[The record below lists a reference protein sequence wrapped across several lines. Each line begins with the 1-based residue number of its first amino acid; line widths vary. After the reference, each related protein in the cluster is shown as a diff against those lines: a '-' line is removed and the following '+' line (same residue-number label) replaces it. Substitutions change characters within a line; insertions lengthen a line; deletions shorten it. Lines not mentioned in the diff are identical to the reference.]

1 MNAGNEKNSV
11 RIPWWRTELGEEE
24 IAGVTQAIRTR
35 HINPG
40 PECRALEESLG
51 EALGVPYVVLTTSGS
66 VALLLAMLGCGIGAG
81 DEVIMPV
88 VGFIAAAHAV
98 MLAGGRV
105 RFVDVR
111 PERPLID
118 VEHVAAAITERTKA
132 VVVMHLN
139 GAAADVAGVRALCEG
154 RGIAV
159 IEDAAQAF
167 GSRTGEGW
175 LGTLGDV
182 GAYSMGITKLLTTGE
197 GGFVVT
203 RSRQLYE
210 RLVKLRNHGTVAIA
224 HNVFQEFGLNFRFTD
239 LQASVGLAQL
249 KKREQKIAGVCRV
262 YEFYRQRLAGMRG
275 VSLLEVRVAEG
286 EVPLW
291 SEVMCAERDVVQR
304 QLRARGIETKAFH
317 PLLSESRHV
326 GCPGAYPIGAR
337 YAAGGLTLPS
347 GPDQRTED
355 LETVVEALREA
366 LAERAYV
373 KEALN

>member
-1 MNAGNEKNSV
+1 MNRGNDKNGI

-24 IAGVTQAIRTR
+24 ITGVVQAIRAR
-35 HINPG
+35 HIHPG
-40 PECRALEESLG
+40 PECRALEEALG
-51 EALGVPYVVLTTSGS
+51 EVLGVPYVALTTSGS
-66 VALLLAMLGCGIGAG
+66 VALLLAMLGCGVGAG
-81 DEVIMPV
+81 DEVIVPV

-105 RFVDVR
+105 RFVDVQ

-118 VEHVAAAITERTKA
+118 VEQVAAAITARTKA

-139 GAAADVAGVRALCEG
+139 GAAADMAAVRALCEG

-167 GSRTGEGW
+167 GSRAEEGW

-182 GAYSMGITKLLTTGE
+182 GAYSMGITKLMTTGE

-210 RLVKLRNHGTVAIA
+210 RIVKLRNHGTVAIA

-239 LQASVGLAQL
+239 LQASVGLVQL
-249 KKREQKIAGVCRV
+249 KKREQKMAGVRRV
-262 YEFYRQRLAGMRG
+262 YEFYRQRLAEMQG
-275 VSLLEVRVAEG
+275 VSLLEVRVAAG
-286 EVPLW
+286 ELPLW
-291 SEVMCAERDVVQR
+291 SEVLCAEREVVQA

-326 GCPGAYPIGAR
+326 GCAGEYPVGAR

-347 GPDQRTED
+347 GPDQREED
-355 LETVVEALREA
+355 LEAVVEALREA
-366 LAERAYV
+366 LAKRAHV
-373 KEALN
+373 KGAYN